1 MFFIDLKTSD
11 YFWTSV
17 NIDLN
22 FNVVSCEKNT
32 DETTA
37 QPFVYQLVDWTMK
50 KKTSQAVKKSIFAG
64 REKIC
69 WVLCFSQPTA
79 PDKFNNS
86 NCNFYCNF
94 RNHMHRYMYI
104 PILSRA
110 I

>member
-1 MFFIDLKTSD
+1 MLFIDLKTSD

-50 KKTSQAVKKSIFAG
+50 KNESSRKKVYFCWE
-64 REKIC
+64 EKN
-69 WVLCFSQPTA
+69 L
-79 PDKFNNS
+79 
-86 NCNFYCNF
+86 
-94 RNHMHRYMYI
+94 
-104 PILSRA
+104 LSSLFLSTDCTR
-110 I
+110 